1 MTVTVNGSSPGLSL
15 SLDATGSANNTAVIV
30 SGGPANSQT
39 TNNNNNNTSTA
50 NHNHAGGGSPVDHS
64 SLIILQPSGA
74 AGYSSMLPS
83 FTHYASGK
91 SHGTVIRKTRRINV
105 VKTLNTCDRIIYG
118 FFTYG
123 LIRAHAEYFTFTTE
137 SYKFRWFFSS
147 IFSIIAFGEH

>member
-1 MTVTVNGSSPGLSL
+1 MFLPNYLQPILYTNLAPENGHHGGYAGLAGMTVTVNGSSPGLSL
-15 SLDATGSANNTAVIV
+15 SLDATGGSANNTAVIV
-30 SGGPANSQT
+30 SGVPTNSQT

-91 SHGTVIRKTRRINV
+91 SQTFGERHINV
-105 VKTLNTCDRIIYG
+105 EYAN
-118 FFTYG
+118 
-123 LIRAHAEYFTFTTE
+123 AHV
-137 SYKFRWFFSS
+137 
-147 IFSIIAFGEH
+147 

>member
-1 MTVTVNGSSPGLSL
+1 MLKARKGKDFSCASFTYLLRIINNFVRNLAPENGHHGGYAGLAGMTVTVNGSSPGLSL
-15 SLDATGSANNTAVIV
+15 SLDATGGSTNNTAVIV
-30 SGGPANSQT
+30 SGIPNSSQT

-91 SHGTVIRKTRRINV
+91 SEIKYGYMSENVIQV
-105 VKTLNTCDRIIYG
+105 
-118 FFTYG
+118 
-123 LIRAHAEYFTFTTE
+123 
-137 SYKFRWFFSS
+137 
-147 IFSIIAFGEH
+147 

>member
-15 SLDATGSANNTAVIV
+15 SLDATGGSTNNAAVIV
-30 SGGPANSQT
+30 SGGPTNSQT

-91 SHGTVIRKTRRINV
+91 SQNTVIRFGSGRINLV
-105 VKTLNTCDRIIYG
+105 
-118 FFTYG
+118 
-123 LIRAHAEYFTFTTE
+123 
-137 SYKFRWFFSS
+137 
-147 IFSIIAFGEH
+147 

>member
-15 SLDATGSANNTAVIV
+15 SLDATGGSANNTAVIV
-30 SGGPANSQT
+30 SGGPTNSQT

-50 NHNHAGGGSPVDHS
+50 NHNHAGSPVDHS

-91 SHGTVIRKTRRINV
+91 SQYKIR
-105 VKTLNTCDRIIYG
+105 L
-118 FFTYG
+118 YG
-123 LIRAHAEYFTFTTE
+123 LEKKM
-137 SYKFRWFFSS
+137 SYK
-147 IFSIIAFGEH
+147 H